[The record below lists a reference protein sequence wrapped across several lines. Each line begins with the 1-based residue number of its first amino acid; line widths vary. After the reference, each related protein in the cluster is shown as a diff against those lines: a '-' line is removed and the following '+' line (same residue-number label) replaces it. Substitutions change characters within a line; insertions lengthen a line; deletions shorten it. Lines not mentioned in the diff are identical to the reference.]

1 MPPQNWLGSSEPLF
15 PNDKWS
21 HRGVNT
27 LGKAHESQSVLVFWI
42 SLHCRRGYRRG
53 AAVSLWASRQS
64 ARRAARLVHKPPR
77 HGEALPP
84 ARLPLQRSSTSC
96 TTLHLCRLFQL
107 GQQHPVGLIGRL
119 VIDALMRTP
128 LVVPV
133 QVVADLLLHCS
144 AGVSVFV
151 HMLVFHAEPQPLDK
165 PVVTPR
171 SSPVHAQL
179 GS

>member
-1 MPPQNWLGSSEPLF
+1 MEPSRGKYTRESARIAICFGLLDISSLQKGVQARRGREPL
-15 PNDKWS
+15 
-21 HRGVNT
+21 G
-27 LGKAHESQSVLVFWI
+27 
-42 SLHCRRGYRRG
+42 
-53 AAVSLWASRQS
+53 
-64 ARRAARLVHKPPR
+64 KPPVSPQ
-77 HGEALPP
+77 GSKACPQATPPWEALPP